1 MEHADEAVQIAGGL
15 ETAAISARNASRMR
29 GTCDVQAKAPAFI
42 KSSAS
47 LSLGV
52 MEHSNFGG

>member
-1 MEHADEAVQIAGGL
+1 MEHGDEVVQIGG
-15 ETAAISARNASRMR
+15 EFESTAISATNASRMR
-29 GTCDVQAKAPAFI
+29 GTGDVQAKAPAFI